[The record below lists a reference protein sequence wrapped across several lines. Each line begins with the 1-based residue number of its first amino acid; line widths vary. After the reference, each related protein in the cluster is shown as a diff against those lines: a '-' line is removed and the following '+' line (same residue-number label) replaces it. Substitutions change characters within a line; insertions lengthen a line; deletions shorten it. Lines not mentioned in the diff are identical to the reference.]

1 MLGRLGDDV
10 VVVATSAQCV
20 AASVEAHRVVGLP
33 DATTAQC
40 PDFSRLSRSSRLGS
54 APRLPS
60 AEKPPRRRPPPSPQR
75 DDNRP
80 RRSRRAVVHPP
91 LIVPRSAADPSAPQR
106 RKPSLL
112 SRGKERNL
120 LFSLA
125 FPSLHPLPFSA
136 ILLERDEAR
145 SSSKLCVCEICS
157 RRGPREVDF
166 DRGRERKGKKE
177 RERGREGVKVR
188 SRRKE
193 EAKEGW

>member
-91 LIVPRSAADPSAPQR
+91 LIGRRPERAPTPQTFSTFSR
-106 RKPSLL
+106 ERKKPALL
-112 SRGKERNL
+112 SG
-120 LFSLA
+120 
-125 FPSLHPLPFSA
+125 LPFSPPSS
-136 ILLERDEAR
+136 LLRD
-145 SSSKLCVCEICS
+145 SSRTGRGEKFIETVCV
-157 RRGPREVDF
+157 
-166 DRGRERKGKKE
+166 
-177 RERGREGVKVR
+177 
-188 SRRKE
+188 
-193 EAKEGW
+193 

>member
-33 DATTAQC
+33 DATIAQC

-106 RKPSLL
+106 HKPSLL

-125 FPSLHPLPFSA
+125 PSLHPLPFSA

-145 SSSKLCVCEICS
+145 SSSKLCVC
-157 RRGPREVDF
+157 V
-166 DRGRERKGKKE
+166 
-177 RERGREGVKVR
+177 
-188 SRRKE
+188 
-193 EAKEGW
+193 